1 MQRHTFT
8 HISLLWWVFAV
19 CLLGQTIWHQQGALK
34 SLFVVCSFTGHRPC
48 VHCTHAQTVQCRAEG
63 SVMDSPEH
71 VCVVANA
78 LRQGT
83 WLTTAPEGA
92 QNQREPMQPTAS
104 STKPPLERGK
114 APNAQS
120 SYNCQ
125 RQLHWL
131 FQIIFMLEF
140 ILLKWSWIV
149 VISYGLR
156 GLSESAP
163 QLDIILCSVF
173 LCWHWIKDTIFS

>member
-1 MQRHTFT
+1 MCTLSPTKKLTHTHT
-8 HISLLWWVFAV
+8 
-19 CLLGQTIWHQQGALK
+19 QTM
-34 SLFVVCSFTGHRPC
+34 
-48 VHCTHAQTVQCRAEG
+48 QCRTEG

-92 QNQREPMQPTAS
+92 QNQCEPMQPTAS
-104 STKPPLERGK
+104 STKPPLERET
-114 APNAQS
+114 APNTQS

-125 RQLHWL
+125 RQLRWL
-131 FQIIFMLEF
+131 FQIIFLLEF

-149 VISYGLR
+149 IISYGLR

-163 QLDIILCSVF
+163 QSDITLSLAF
-173 LCWHWIKDTIFS
+173 LWWQWIKVTILS